1 MNFGAVAQAAALE
14 AVRWIIAVRR
24 TLDGNAGI
32 RDETAISIGNYTV
45 YCGDAD
51 ERKVDAALQD
61 RRLKLW
67 IVGARAPTETNEGN
81 SKVAFYDL
89 LNALMPK
96 MPNQEVVIVGIDAN
110 AKIGLEQ
117 QSDVLGE
124 WYNPAKC
131 TSDNVT
137 VRSAFENR

>member
-1 MNFGAVAQAAALE
+1 MQALE
-14 AVRWIIAVRR
+14 MRPPSVSETTLSTAVMLMKGKSLNQR
-24 TLDGNAGI
+24 
-32 RDETAISIGNYTV
+32 
-45 YCGDAD
+45 CP
-51 ERKVDAALQD
+51 DAALQD